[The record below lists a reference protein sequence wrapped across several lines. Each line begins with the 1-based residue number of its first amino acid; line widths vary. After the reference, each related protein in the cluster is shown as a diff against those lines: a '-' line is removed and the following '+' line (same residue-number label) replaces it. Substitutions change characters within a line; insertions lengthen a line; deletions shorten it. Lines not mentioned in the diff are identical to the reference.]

1 MSTEIINRLQD
12 DIKVAMKARE
22 SEKLEA
28 LRFLY
33 SEIKNVG
40 INEGRELTD
49 DDALVVVGR
58 LIKQRQ
64 ESIEQFKKGGRE
76 DLVAREEMGINLYR
90 EYLPPQLSVGE
101 LKAIVAEAVAETSA
115 AGLKDMGKVMKVLM
129 PRVKGLAEGKVV
141 NEVVRE
147 QLQGV

>member
-1 MSTEIINRLQD
+1 MSTEIIDRLQD
-12 DIKVAMKARE
+12 YIKVTMKARE
-22 SEKLEA
+22 GEKLEA

-64 ESIEQFKKGGRE
+64 ESVEQFKKGGRE

-90 EYLPPQLSVGE
+90 EYLPPQLSVEE

-147 QLQGV
+147 QLEAV

>member
-1 MSTEIINRLQD
+1 MSTEIIDRLQD

-40 INEGRELTD
+40 INEGREPTD
-49 DDALVVVGR
+49 DDALVVIGR
-58 LIKQRQ
+58 LIKQMQ
-64 ESIEQFKKGGRE
+64 ESVEHFKKGGRE

-90 EYLPPQLSVGE
+90 EYLPPQLSVEE
-101 LKAIVAEAVAETSA
+101 LKAVVAEAVAETSA

-147 QLQGV
+147 QLQDV

>member
-1 MSTEIINRLQD
+1 MSTEIIDRFQD
-12 DIKVAMKARE
+12 DIKIAMKARE

-28 LRFLY
+28 LRFLH

-90 EYLPPQLSVGE
+90 EYLPPQLSVEE
-101 LKAIVAEAVAETSA
+101 LKAVVAEAVAETSA

-147 QLQGV
+147 QLQAV

>member
-1 MSTEIINRLQD
+1 MSTEIIDRLQD

-90 EYLPPQLSVGE
+90 EYLPPQLSLEE

-147 QLQGV
+147 QLQDV

>member
-1 MSTEIINRLQD
+1 MSTEIIDRLQD

-64 ESIEQFKKGGRE
+64 ESVEQFKKGGRE

-90 EYLPPQLSVGE
+90 EYLPPQLSVEE

-147 QLQGV
+147 QLQDV

>member
-1 MSTEIINRLQD
+1 MSTEIIDRLQD
-12 DIKVAMKARE
+12 DIKIAMKARE
-22 SEKLEA
+22 GEKLEA

-64 ESIEQFKKGGRE
+64 ESVEHFKKGGRE
-76 DLVAREEMGINLYR
+76 DLVAREEMGMNLYR
-90 EYLPPQLSVGE
+90 EYLPPQLSVEE
-101 LKAIVAEAVAETSA
+101 LKAVVAEAVAETSA

-147 QLQGV
+147 QLQDV

>member
-1 MSTEIINRLQD
+1 MSTEIIDRLQD
-12 DIKVAMKARE
+12 YIKVTMKARE
-22 SEKLEA
+22 GEKLEA

-64 ESIEQFKKGGRE
+64 ESVEQFKKGGRE

-101 LKAIVAEAVAETSA
+101 LKAIVAEAVVETSA
-115 AGLKDMGKVMKVLM
+115 AGLKDMGKVMGIVTKKLM
-129 PRVKGLAEGKVV
+129 GKADGKPISTI
-141 NEVVRE
+141 VRNN
-147 QLQGV
+147 LN

>member
-1 MSTEIINRLQD
+1 MSTEIIDRLQD
-12 DIKVAMKARE
+12 DIKVTMKARE

-64 ESIEQFKKGGRE
+64 ESVEQFKKGGRE
-76 DLVAREEMGINLYR
+76 DLVVREEMGINIYR
-90 EYLPPQLSVGE
+90 EYLPPQLSVE
-101 LKAIVAEAVAETSA
+101 EVRTIVAEAIAETCAVSP
-115 AGLKDMGKVMKVLM
+115 KDMGKVMGELKKNYADSIDFSKAGTIL
-129 PRVKGLAEGKVV
+129 KELLNK
-141 NEVVRE
+141 
-147 QLQGV
+147 

>member
-1 MSTEIINRLQD
+1 
-12 DIKVAMKARE
+12 MKARE

-90 EYLPPQLSVGE
+90 EYLPPQLSVEE

-147 QLQGV
+147 QLQSA

>member
-1 MSTEIINRLQD
+1 MSTEIIDRLQD

-64 ESIEQFKKGGRE
+64 ESVEQFKKGGRE
-76 DLVAREEMGINLYR
+76 DLGAREEMGINLYR
-90 EYLPPQLSVGE
+90 EYLPPQLSVEE
-101 LKAIVAEAVAETSA
+101 LKAIVAEAVEETSA

-147 QLQGV
+147 QLQDV

>member
-1 MSTEIINRLQD
+1 MSTEIIDRLQD

-64 ESIEQFKKGGRE
+64 ESVEQFKKGGRE

-90 EYLPPQLSVGE
+90 EYLPPQLSVEE

-147 QLQGV
+147 QLEAV

>member
-58 LIKQRQ
+58 LIKQSQ
-64 ESIEQFKKGGRE
+64 ESVEQFKKGGRE

-90 EYLPPQLSVGE
+90 EYLPPQLSVE
-101 LKAIVAEAVAETSA
+101 EIKAIVAEAVAETSA

-147 QLQGV
+147 QLQSA

>member
-1 MSTEIINRLQD
+1 MSTEIIDRLQD
-12 DIKVAMKARE
+12 DIKVTMKARE
-22 SEKLEA
+22 GEKLEA

-49 DDALVVVGR
+49 DAALVVVGR

-64 ESIEQFKKGGRE
+64 ESVEQFKKGGRE

-90 EYLPPQLSVGE
+90 EYLPPQLSVEE

-147 QLQGV
+147 QLEAV

>member
-1 MSTEIINRLQD
+1 MSTEIIDRLQD
-12 DIKVAMKARE
+12 DIKVTMKARE

-76 DLVAREEMGINLYR
+76 DLVAREEMGMNLYR
-90 EYLPPQLSVGE
+90 EYLPPQLSVEE
-101 LKAIVAEAVAETSA
+101 LKAVVAEAVAETSA
-115 AGLKDMGKVMKVLM
+115 AGLKDMGKVMKALM

-141 NEVVRE
+141 NEVVKE

>member
-1 MSTEIINRLQD
+1 MSTEIIDRLQD

-90 EYLPPQLSVGE
+90 EYLPPQLSVEE
-101 LKAIVAEAVAETSA
+101 LKAVVAEAVAETSA

-147 QLQGV
+147 QLQDV

>member
-1 MSTEIINRLQD
+1 MSTEIIDRLQD

-90 EYLPPQLSVGE
+90 EYLPPQLSVEE

-147 QLQGV
+147 QLQDV

>member
-1 MSTEIINRLQD
+1 MSTEIIGRLQD

-64 ESIEQFKKGGRE
+64 ESVEQFKKGGRE

-90 EYLPPQLSVGE
+90 EYLPPQLSVEE

-147 QLQGV
+147 QLQDV

>member
-1 MSTEIINRLQD
+1 MSTEIIDRLQD

-90 EYLPPQLSVGE
+90 EYLPPQLSVEE
-101 LKAIVAEAVAETSA
+101 LKAIVAEAVEETSA

-147 QLQGV
+147 QLQDV

>member
-1 MSTEIINRLQD
+1 MCIRDS
-12 DIKVAMKARE
+12 
-22 SEKLEA
+22 
-28 LRFLY
+28 
-33 SEIKNVG
+33 
-40 INEGRELTD
+40 
-49 DDALVVVGR
+49 DDALTVVGR

-90 EYLPPQLSVGE
+90 EYLPPQLSVEE

-147 QLQGV
+147 QLEAV

>member
-40 INEGRELTD
+40 INEGREFTD

-76 DLVAREEMGINLYR
+76 DLVAREEMGIKLYR
-90 EYLPPQLSVGE
+90 EYLPPQLSVEE

-115 AGLKDMGKVMKVLM
+115 AGLKDIGKVMKVLM
-129 PRVKGLAEGKVV
+129 PRIKGLAEGKVV

>member
-1 MSTEIINRLQD
+1 MSTEIIDRLQD

-64 ESIEQFKKGGRE
+64 ESVEQFKKGGRE

-90 EYLPPQLSVGE
+90 EYLPPQLSVE
-101 LKAIVAEAVAETSA
+101 EVRTIVAEAIAETCA
-115 AGLKDMGKVMKVLM
+115 VGPKDMGKVMKVLM

-147 QLQGV
+147 QLQDV

>member
-1 MSTEIINRLQD
+1 MSTKIIDQLQD
-12 DIKVAMKARE
+12 DIKIAMKARE
-22 SEKLEA
+22 AEKLEA
-28 LRFLY
+28 LRFLF

-49 DDALVVVGR
+49 EDALTVIGR

-64 ESIEQFKKGGRE
+64 ESVEQFKKGGRE
-76 DLVAREEMGINLYR
+76 DLVVREEMGINIYR
-90 EYLPPQLSVGE
+90 EYLPPQLSVEE
-101 LKAIVAEAVAETSA
+101 LRTIVAEAIAETCA
-115 AGLKDMGKVMKVLM
+115 VGPKDMGKVMKALM

-141 NEVVRE
+141 NEVVKE

>member
-1 MSTEIINRLQD
+1 MSTEIIDRLQD

-64 ESIEQFKKGGRE
+64 ESVEQFKKGGRE

-90 EYLPPQLSVGE
+90 EYLPPQLSVEE

-147 QLQGV
+147 QLQDL

>member
-1 MSTEIINRLQD
+1 MSTKIIDQLQD
-12 DIKVAMKARE
+12 DIKITMKARE
-22 SEKLEA
+22 AEKLEA
-28 LRFLY
+28 LRYLF

-49 DDALVVVGR
+49 EDALTVIGR

-64 ESIEQFKKGGRE
+64 ESVEQFKKGGRE
-76 DLVAREEMGINLYR
+76 DLVVREEMGINIYR
-90 EYLPPQLSVGE
+90 EYLPPQLNVEE
-101 LKAIVAEAVAETSA
+101 LRTIVAEAIAETCA
-115 AGLKDMGKVMKVLM
+115 VGPKDMGKVMKALM

-141 NEVVRE
+141 NEVVKE

>member
-1 MSTEIINRLQD
+1 MSTEIIDRFQD
-12 DIKVAMKARE
+12 DIKIAMKARE

-28 LRFLY
+28 LRFLH

-90 EYLPPQLSVGE
+90 EYLPPQLSVE
-101 LKAIVAEAVAETSA
+101 EIKAIVAEAVAETSA

-147 QLQGV
+147 QLQDV